1 VKRWHLRNGLM
12 EYLTMEEAEGK
23 FGKKGVANA

>member
-1 VKRWHLRNGLM
+1 M

-23 FGKKGVANA
+23 FGKKGVAKNSIGPLISNN

>member
-1 VKRWHLRNGLM
+1 M

-23 FGKKGVANA
+23 FGKKGVANAVKHRHLR